1 MTSDA
6 PSFECIGLPGDLW
19 IEVALD
25 ADPLDVMSLSQTCRI
40 LHSLLSEGS
49 VWKAILRK
57 DMRRNGPFIVSYSLD
72 ELTLGE
78 LQRAATRSERWRRF
92 SIKRALS
99 PGAWNMDATLETGKS
114 LRDCS
119 DVRPTNANL
128 TQRLIPG
135 GRFLLTSG
143 VSNPYYDGES
153 TAQMTLWDLGPHNSH
168 PGLKS
173 IPVASSVVARG
184 FPPYQRVR
192 LDVDLCVAD
201 ETRLTIAASFSAG
214 GEGART

>member
-49 VWKAILRK
+49 VWKAILRE

-72 ELTLGE
+72 ELTLDE

-143 VSNPYYDGES
+143 VSNPFLRWGEHRGDDS
-153 TAQMTLWDLGPHNSH
+153 LGSRPSQF
-168 PGLKS
+168 PSWLEVYPCCL
-173 IPVASSVVARG
+173 IRG
-184 FPPYQRVR
+184 RTWLPAVSKG
-192 LDVDLCVAD
+192 
-201 ETRLTIAASFSAG
+201 AAG
-214 GEGART
+214 C